1 MSKDSNVTTLDDEVQ
16 VAEPVKAT
24 RTKAKTAEVADGE
37 FYNIT
42 FYPTGDEAGSQLVD
56 VSVNGYLIRFERGVP
71 HKVSKSF
78 KEGIEQMVVT
88 TFHKVNGEDV
98 EKHTPRFPFS
108 AVPA

>member
-1 MSKDSNVTTLDDEVQ
+1 MSKDSNITTLDDEVP
-16 VAEPVKAT
+16 VAEVVKT
-24 RTKAKTAEVADGE
+24 PKSKAKADVAADGE

-42 FYPTGDEAGSQLVD
+42 FYPTGDESGSQLVD

-88 TFHKVNGEDV
+88 TFHTVNGEHV
-98 EKHTPRFPFS
+98 EKNTPRFPFS